1 MRSSPTFFT
10 HFIREFDDPE
20 GYYTR
25 LREQLKIKRPGDI
38 ARAERVTRE
47 DLVSYYILEDLM
59 FSSLASDIENGMS
72 ADKFLK
78 IWRKQKEARYGN
90 LLWYDYFYAYK
101 RAEEYVNAILGI
113 ADDAYP
119 EDLKKIKIE
128 CLKFFAYLDENRPE
142 GKDVKDFNEFH
153 RRVIEI
159 EKRKNKIMY
168 PVFDPGERLRK
179 VIQQGE
185 KNRDKKK

>member
-10 HFIREFDDPE
+10 HFIREFDAPE

-101 RAEEYVNAILGI
+101 RAEE
-113 ADDAYP
+113 
-119 EDLKKIKIE
+119 
-128 CLKFFAYLDENRPE
+128 
-142 GKDVKDFNEFH
+142 
-153 RRVIEI
+153 
-159 EKRKNKIMY
+159 
-168 PVFDPGERLRK
+168 
-179 VIQQGE
+179 
-185 KNRDKKK
+185 